1 MLLLTALILAVCFAV
16 FAAKP
21 IKKHARLFYIGT
33 VVLDIALVTVTY
45 TGANAYFPP
54 LLRDFVFP
62 LFSNCAIATALFI
75 VVMMTGALPNGSAAI
90 ARLMPI
96 RAELSIIAS
105 LLTLGHNLAYG
116 KTYFV
121 LLFTS
126 PDRLSGSLLAA
137 ALCSLVMLA
146 IMLPLMITSFPRVR
160 RRMKPKRWKKLQR
173 LAYIFYALIY
183 VHVLLLDS
191 ALLAAG
197 QKKYLFNIFV
207 YTVVFAI
214 YAGMRIKKALSK
226 RHSAVARTVPALT
239 VIVFLALAGL
249 CIPKTS
255 DTVVIAETAET
266 TSTDVNKSGAIYAD
280 GAYEGHGVGFRGDIT
295 VNVTVADG
303 TIEDIAVTSSQ
314 DDEPYL
320 ANALAVID
328 RVLAAQTDDVDTVS
342 GATFSSRGIREAVSD
357 ALSAARG
364 EQPPVETEPVVTE
377 PVVTEPVET
386 EPVVTEPVETEPV
399 ETEPVVTEPVE
410 TEPVE
415 PEPVVTEPV
424 VTEPVEPE
432 PVVTEPVETEP
443 VVTEPVETEPVVT
456 EPIEPEPVVTEPIV
470 TGYKDGAYFG
480 NGEGF
485 NGNIQVAVMI
495 SNGDIASVI
504 VMSKSD
510 DADFFDSA
518 VAVIDNVIATQSTDV
533 DTVSG
538 ATFSSRGILAAID
551 DALAQAK
558 G

>member
-386 EPVVTEPVETEPV
+386 EPV
-399 ETEPVVTEPVE
+399 
-410 TEPVE
+410 E

-424 VTEPVEPE
+424 VTEPVEP
-432 PVVTEPVETEP
+432 EP

>member
-45 TGANAYFPP
+45 TGANAHFPP

-75 VVMMTGALPNGSAAI
+75 IVMMTGALPNGSAAI

-137 ALCSLVMLA
+137 AICSLVMLA

-255 DTVVIAETAET
+255 DTVVIAETTEIAEI
-266 TSTDVNKSGAIYAD
+266 TSTDVKKSGAIYAD

-320 ANALAVID
+320 TNALAVID

-364 EQPPVETEPVVTE
+364 EQPSVVTEPVVTE

-386 EPVVTEPVETEPV
+386 EPVVTEPAV
-399 ETEPVVTEPVE
+399 TEPVVTEPVE
-410 TEPVE
+410 TEPI
-415 PEPVVTEPV
+415 VTEPV
-424 VTEPVEPE
+424 
-432 PVVTEPVETEP
+432 
-443 VVTEPVETEPVVT
+443 
-456 EPIEPEPVVTEPIV
+456 V